1 MSDYTSKDLAKTA
14 YIALD
19 NKKAFDIRVIEIDK
33 VSTIA
38 DYFVIADGNNAS
50 QVEAMVDE
58 VQMLIYKK
66 YGVEPKRVE
75 GARNCGWILM
85 DYGDI
90 VVHVFSSQDRLF
102 YDLERVWR
110 DGTTMDTTGWADN
123 GSDEQ

>member
-1 MSDYTSKDLAKTA
+1 MDNYTSKDLAKA
-14 YIALD
+14 AFQALE
-19 NKKAFDIRVIEIDK
+19 NKKGFDVKVIEIDK

-38 DYFVIADGNNAS
+38 DYFVIADGSNPS

-58 VQMLIYKK
+58 VQMQLHKQFD
-66 YGVEPKRVE
+66 VDPKRVE

-102 YDLERVWR
+102 
-110 DGTTMDTTGWADN
+110 
-123 GSDEQ
+123 

>member
-1 MSDYTSKDLAKTA
+1 MNTYTSKDIAKTA
-14 YIALD
+14 FLALEEKKGFDVKVIA
-19 NKKAFDIRVIEIDK
+19 IDK

-58 VQMLIYKK
+58 VQRKIYEN
-66 YGVEPKRVE
+66 YELEPKRIE
-75 GARNCGWILM
+75 GARNSGWILM

-110 DGTTMDTTGWADN
+110 DGVTVDTQDWGDGKTEA
-123 GSDEQ
+123 

>member
-1 MSDYTSKDLAKTA
+1 MNNLTSKQMVAIA
-14 YIALD
+14 YAALED
-19 NKKAFDIRVIEIDK
+19 KKGFDIKVIDISEISP
-33 VSTIA
+33 VA

-58 VQMLIYKK
+58 VRDKLLLQ
-66 YGVEPKRVE
+66 GCEPKRIE
-75 GARNCGWILM
+75 GARNSGWILM

-110 DGTTMDTTGWADN
+110 DGKEVKKEELEA
-123 GSDEQ
+123 

>member
-1 MSDYTSKDLAKTA
+1 MNTYTSKDIAKTA
-14 YIALD
+14 FLALEEKKGFDVKVIA
-19 NKKAFDIRVIEIDK
+19 IDK

-58 VQMLIYKK
+58 VQRKIYEN
-66 YGVEPKRVE
+66 YELEPKRIE
-75 GARNCGWILM
+75 GARNSGWILM

-110 DGTTMDTTGWADN
+110 DGVTVDTESWGDAKT
-123 GSDEQ
+123 E